1 MRVAVEEKRNQHSL
15 SLMLLE
21 YNKKYTVQYNS
32 GYNKLL
38 NDYSTVS
45 RHQLLLLLVVL
56 LLLLLLFDREV
67 SG

>member
-1 MRVAVEEKRNQHSL
+1 MEEKRNQHSL

-32 GYNKLL
+32 GSNISCCS

-45 RHQLLLLLVVL
+45 SSTAGGAVALVV
-56 LLLLLLFDREV
+56 V
-67 SG
+67 V